1 MTQQN
6 LTGYERF
13 QQIMAEINAKIQAEE
28 ARKNGTDPLNNLFNQ
43 WFGK

>member
-1 MTQQN
+1 MVQQN

-13 QQIMAEINAKIQAEE
+13 QQIMAEINAKIQIEE
-28 ARKNGTDPLNNLFNQ
+28 TIKNGTDPLNNLFNQ